1 MSQRTRGKMRK
12 FVAAERRLRPRF
24 RFRFGG
30 TNLCSFAMRYEA
42 DMGKAAASKRVS
54 RSRHR
59 ERPDPLAARIG
70 QRIRQLRTDAEFP
83 FDAFVEETGL
93 GRGYVSELERGL
105 VVPGVGTL
113 ARVSAALGVT
123 IADLVC
129 GDTDRERLF
138 DELRGRPAAL
148 VRTLRDTVRKETK
161 DSEK

>member
-1 MSQRTRGKMRK
+1 M
-12 FVAAERRLRPRF
+12 P
-24 RFRFGG
+24 
-30 TNLCSFAMRYEA
+30 
-42 DMGKAAASKRVS
+42 KAASAKRNG

-70 QRIRQLRTDAEFP
+70 QRIRALRSETAFA

-113 ARVSAALGVT
+113 ARIARALGVT
-123 IADLVC
+123 IADLVS

-138 DELRGRPAAL
+138 DELRGRPVSV
-148 VRTLRDTVRKETK
+148 VRAFRTELARTK
-161 DSEK
+161 KDDA

>member
-1 MSQRTRGKMRK
+1 M
-12 FVAAERRLRPRF
+12 A
-24 RFRFGG
+24 
-30 TNLCSFAMRYEA
+30 
-42 DMGKAAASKRVS
+42 KAASSSKRNT

-70 QRIRQLRTDAEFP
+70 QRIRSLRSESAFA

-113 ARVSAALGVT
+113 ARIARALGVT
-123 IADLVC
+123 IADLVS

-138 DELRGRPAAL
+138 DELRGRPASVIRAL
-148 VRTLRDTVRKETK
+148 RSEIARTKSGDA
-161 DSEK
+161 

>member
-1 MSQRTRGKMRK
+1 MPKGA
-12 FVAAERRLRPRF
+12 V
-24 RFRFGG
+24 
-30 TNLCSFAMRYEA
+30 
-42 DMGKAAASKRVS
+42 SKRPV

-70 QRIRQLRTDAEFP
+70 QRIRALRTETAFA

-113 ARVSAALGVT
+113 ARIARALGVT
-123 IADLVC
+123 IADLVS

-138 DELRGRPAAL
+138 DELRGRPSSVIRAI
-148 VRTLRDTVRKETK
+148 RTDLARTK
-161 DSEK
+161 STEN